1 MPPIIEMQILRVY
14 SIFSAR
20 ELENHQVAFH
30 RFADQRYAYRTL
42 LQRGLPEFSSIRVK
56 PKDGRDCRS
65 LGFFIVKVASIYS
78 SWPGT
83 PYPHK

>member
-1 MPPIIEMQILRVY
+1 MLIFRVY
-14 SIFSAR
+14 CIFVR
-20 ELENHQVAFH
+20 IELEDHQVAFP

-56 PKDGRDCRS
+56 PEDGRDCRS
-65 LGFFIVKVASIYS
+65 LGFFIVKGASVYR